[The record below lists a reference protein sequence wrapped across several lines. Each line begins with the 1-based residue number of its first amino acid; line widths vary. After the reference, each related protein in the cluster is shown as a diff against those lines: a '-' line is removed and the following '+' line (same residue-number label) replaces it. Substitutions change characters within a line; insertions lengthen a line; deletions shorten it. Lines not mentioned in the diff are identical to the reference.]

1 MPRPDTAA
9 DQGLAA
15 LRAACVRVMGA
26 RPGCGFP
33 PAPGWLVTCAH
44 VVGRDTALNS
54 PIECVPWQ
62 DAARA
67 AVLRHL
73 DGDLD
78 LALLHDPDATA
89 PARALR
95 LGAPPEPGADLIGI
109 GYPVRDNQPEFD
121 QITGHYEGETS
132 RQPAGGGTRTML
144 KFKDSQIEP
153 GFSGGPLFAPSRGT
167 VIGVIRWSR
176 DVRTDLGGWA
186 IPAHDL
192 IDCCAAAGIPIAPL
206 GPAAPTAGN
215 LPARLRDLLLALP
228 GWSQARRRQ
237 FVTLA
242 LWQQPILNR
251 IDLDGTPAN
260 VAADLAVACLE
271 QGAPDAD
278 GQAPLRALLA
288 AVPSEFGPQSS
299 RDQVIAEIL
308 NAATRV

>member
-1 MPRPDTAA
+1 MPLPDTAV
-9 DQGLAA
+9 DPGLAA

-44 VVGRDTALNS
+44 VVGRDTALGS
-54 PIECVPWQ
+54 LIACVPWQ
-62 DAARA
+62 GAPRA

-78 LALLHDPDATA
+78 LALLHDPDGPA
-89 PARALR
+89 PALR
-95 LGAPPEPGADLIGI
+95 LGAPPDPGADLIGI
-109 GYPVRDNQPEFD
+109 GYPVRDDQPEFD

-132 RQPAGGGTRTML
+132 RQPAAGGTRTML

-153 GFSGGPLFAPSRGT
+153 GFSGGPLFAPGRGT

-176 DVRTDLGGWA
+176 DVRTALGGWA
-186 IPAHDL
+186 IPTHDL
-192 IDCCAAAGIPIAPL
+192 IDCCAAAGVPIAPS
-206 GPAAPTAGN
+206 GPAAPPVGN

-228 GWSQARRRQ
+228 GWSQTRRRRQ
-237 FVTLA
+237 FITLA

-251 IDLDGTPAN
+251 IDLDGTPTD

-271 QGAPDAD
+271 QGGPDAD
-278 GQAPLRALLA
+278 GYTPLLALLA
-288 AVPSEFGPQSS
+288 AVPSEFGPQAA

-308 NAATRV
+308 SAATRP